1 MKIAILAPVKVEN
14 MILGGGIIR
23 SGGRTKYIMIIDILG
38 TWLVGVPLGLFT
50 GLYLKLHIRIP
61 IVVYDGFMND
71 QGRINNITIDDH
83 DGGKQAGEYFRKMGH
98 KKVLCIADNDIC
110 MDLDR
115 YNGFCEGFGAKTD
128 FLKIPMIGTERNR
141 FYEEILNQLLTYTGI
156 FAVSDYYAIDLMTFL
171 KAHNINVPDDISII
185 GFDGSDD
192 CTKVVPA
199 LTSVSQNN
207 PLRSK
212 TAIEVLLK
220 MINNPDY
227 SDKICVPVKLIE
239 RDSIKKYHRMIPS
252 NSSLFFLFSANS
264 SMVQGT

>member
-1 MKIAILAPVKVEN
+1 
-14 MILGGGIIR
+14 
-23 SGGRTKYIMIIDILG
+23 
-38 TWLVGVPLGLFT
+38 
-50 GLYLKLHIRIP
+50 
-61 IVVYDGFMND
+61 
-71 QGRINNITIDDH
+71 
-83 DGGKQAGEYFRKMGH
+83 
-98 KKVLCIADNDIC
+98 

-141 FYEEILNQLLTYTGI
+141 FYEENLNQLLTYTGI

-239 RDSIKKYHRMIPS
+239 RDSVKRIS
-252 NSSLFFLFSANS
+252 
-264 SMVQGT
+264 